1 MTKRI
6 GPYLY
11 LSSLLAALILVTA
24 CTGPADSESTPISL
38 PTNPPPEAPKP
49 LSAADLMAVD
59 EFETLQQAIDVEWD
73 QFHADFDQWRATL
86 SDCDDSAVRDALRE
100 FAVSFNSLTEQARD
114 LPRASTTRGFA
125 ETVISAA
132 EAEEA
137 AFRQLQERWQPNS
150 AALFETV
157 EQKRTDSA
165 RAQRNALDLVMDL
178 QEELEEAA
186 DPEGLQAIEDF
197 SSALESIQDDWDE
210 LHDKYADL
218 LQETAELDNLEFLA
232 RMDGLVEQLKSTLNA
247 IDGLSATDATED
259 MIEALEE
266 AAEAEQTALD
276 NVHSAVVQAVKSDS
290 ESQTGDEPATPPATP
305 EADDFDERIAPLH
318 EALEQA
324 LKDSQAAL
332 KEVDNTIENALDGN
346 AEEDLRDAEE
356 FADGLESLLP
366 EWDAFYEQYNDWRRT
381 EGGCNRTKVLQDL
394 GIFNTRMTEISR
406 EVRDLPQSGYLLP
419 MYKLLVEA
427 SEREEGA
434 VRALR
439 NSWEPF
445 TIDAFIAAERERDAA
460 DRLRRESEIALEELR
475 NRT

>member
-1 MTKRI
+1 MIKRI
-6 GPYLY
+6 GPYFF
-11 LSSLLAALILVTA
+11 LSSLLVALILVTA
-24 CTGPADSESTPISL
+24 CTSSVDSESTPISL
-38 PTNPPPEAPKP
+38 PTNPPTEAPKP

-86 SDCDDSAVRDALRE
+86 SNCGDSAVRDALRE
-100 FAVSFNSLTEQARD
+100 FAVSFNSVTEQARD
-114 LPRASTTRGFA
+114 LPRASATRDLA
-125 ETVISAA
+125 ETVIAAA

-150 AALFETV
+150 SSLFETIK
-157 EQKRTDSA
+157 QKRTDAA
-165 RAQRNALDLVMDL
+165 RAQRRVMDLVLDL
-178 QEELEEAA
+178 QEELEEAT
-186 DPEGLQAIEDF
+186 DPDRLQAIEDL
-197 SSALESIQDDWDE
+197 STALEPIQDDWDE
-210 LHDKYADL
+210 LHDEYADL
-218 LQETAELDNLEFLA
+218 LQETVVLDNLAFLA
-232 RMDGLVEQLKSTLNA
+232 RLDGLVEQLKSILGA
-247 IDGLSATDATED
+247 IDDLSTTDATKD
-259 MIEALEE
+259 MIEALQE

-276 NVHSAVVQAVKSDS
+276 NVHSAVVQAVKA
-290 ESQTGDEPATPPATP
+290 EPETGDEPATP
-305 EADDFDERIAPLH
+305 EAEDFDERVAPLH

-332 KEVDNTIENALDGN
+332 KEVDNTIENALDGS
-346 AEEDLRDAEE
+346 AEEDLQGVED

-366 EWDAFYEQYNDWRRT
+366 EWDAFYEQYNEWRRT
-381 EGGCNRTKVLQDL
+381 EGGCNRTEVLQDL
-394 GIFNTRMTEISR
+394 GRFNTRMTEIGR

-427 SEREEGA
+427 AEREEGA

-460 DRLRRESEIALEELR
+460 DSLRRESSIALEELR

>member
-6 GPYLY
+6 GPYRY
-11 LSSLLAALILVTA
+11 LSSLLIALILVTA
-24 CTGPADSESTPISL
+24 CTGPADSESTPVSL
-38 PTNPPPEAPKP
+38 PTNPPTEAPMP

-59 EFETLQQAIDVEWD
+59 EFEALQQDINVEWD

-86 SDCDDSAVRDALRE
+86 SDCGDSAVRDALRE
-100 FAVSFNSLTEQARD
+100 FAVSFNSVTEQARD
-114 LPRASTTRGFA
+114 LPRSSATRDLA

-150 AALFETV
+150 PSLFETI

-186 DPEGLQAIEDF
+186 DPERLQAIEDF
-197 SSALESIQDDWDE
+197 SSDLESIQDDWDE

-218 LQETAELDNLEFLA
+218 LQESAELDNLALLA
-232 RMDGLVEQLKSTLNA
+232 RMDGLVEHLKSILDA
-247 IDGLSATDATED
+247 IDDLSTSDATED
-259 MIEALEE
+259 MIEVLQE
-266 AAEAEQTALD
+266 AAEAEQSALD
-276 NVHSAVVQAVKSDS
+276 NVHSAVVQAVKA
-290 ESQTGDEPATPPATP
+290 EPETGNEPATPPATP

-381 EGGCNRTKVLQDL
+381 EGGCNRNEVLQDL
-394 GIFNTRMTEISR
+394 GRFNTRMTEISR

-427 SEREEGA
+427 AEREEGA

-460 DRLRRESEIALEELR
+460 DRLRRESGIALEELR